1 MRRRLA
7 PVVAALTVLVLPAA
21 AQAAPPLKPFGHVC
35 KDENGVRFCDTKNDA
50 QRVPSFDRV
59 PIDVDVTL
67 PATGDGPF
75 PTLVL
80 MHGYGG
86 KKTDFEA
93 TDPAG
98 SGGVTYHYNN
108 NYFAKAGYAVVTP
121 SARGFGRSCGAADSR
136 SSPGCDRGW
145 IHFAD
150 QRFELHDVQYLLG
163 LLADQGVADPQRI
176 GVSGVSYGGLQSAQL
191 AFMRDRVRRRDG
203 SFAAWKS
210 PKGKP
215 MRIVASWV
223 RWASGEL
230 IYSLIPNGRLLSTG
244 FAVPDRP
251 FGVEKESMLNA
262 LYIGGAALGFIA
274 PAGADPTA
282 DLVNWRARANQGEPY
297 DAEAAGFVAQFR
309 KFKGAFGLSGDAVP
323 LMIQNGWTDAVF
335 PGQDALRLYN
345 RARAGRRNAP
355 VVLQLGDIGHFTG
368 GEAPAQYARFND
380 EGAEFLSRHVK
391 GEGGG
396 ILPGSVTVFGQGCPK
411 GQLGFGPIRAHS
423 YGALARGSFRLAFE
437 EPRTLTSTGGDPG
450 SAAAADPVANTDR
463 CTRIPVD
470 SAKGRVV
477 MTRRSQGF
485 SQVGLPT
492 VRAKVKTTGRFG
504 QIVARL
510 WDVTGGEQRIVDFGV
525 YRLTPN
531 QRGEVVF
538 QLLGNGYRFRKGHRV
553 KLELVGRSPGL
564 FRASNGQF
572 KVELSDVHASIPT
585 RERPSRALHISKRTK
600 LR

>member
-1 MRRRLA
+1 VRRLA
-7 PVVAALTVLVLPAA
+7 PLVTTVALLALPAA

-35 KDENGVRFCDTKNDA
+35 KDQDGVRFCETKNDA
-50 QRVPSFDRV
+50 QRVGSFDGV

-86 KKTDFEA
+86 EKTNFET

-108 NYFAKAGYAVVTP
+108 NFFAKAGYAVVTP

-136 SSPGCDRGW
+136 TSPECDRGW

-163 LLADQGVADPQRI
+163 LLADQGIADPKRI

-191 AFMRDRVRRRDG
+191 AFMRDKVRKRDG
-203 SFAAWKS
+203 TFVPWRS

-215 MRIVASWV
+215 MRIAASWV

-244 FAVPDRP
+244 FEVPARP
-251 FGVEKESMLNA
+251 FGVEKESLLNA
-262 LYIGGAALGFIA
+262 LYVGGAVTGYLS
-274 PAGADPTA
+274 PPGADPTA
-282 DLVNWRARANQGEPY
+282 DLVTWRARANQGEPY
-297 DAEAAGFVAQFR
+297 DAQAAGFVAQFR
-309 KFKGAFGLSGDAVP
+309 KFKGAFGLPGAATP
-323 LMIQNGWTDAVF
+323 LMIQNGWTDPVF

-345 RARAGRRNAP
+345 RARAGRKAAP

-368 GEAPAQYARFND
+368 GEAPAQYTRFND

-396 ILPGSVTVFGQGCPK
+396 ILSGSVSVFGQGCPK
-411 GQLGFGPIRAHS
+411 GQLGFGPIRARS
-423 YGALARGSFRLAFE
+423 YGALARGSFRLGFDK
-437 EPRTLTSTGGDPG
+437 PRTLTSTGGDPG
-450 SAAAADPVANTDR
+450 AASAVDPVSNTNR

-470 SAKGRVV
+470 SATGRVV
-477 MTRRSQGF
+477 MTRKSPGF
-485 SQVGLPT
+485 SQVGLPAVQAT
-492 VRAKVKTTGRFG
+492 VKTTGRFG

-510 WDVTGGEQRIVDFGV
+510 WDVVGGKQRIVDFGV

-531 QRGEVVF
+531 QTGDVAFE
-538 QLLGNGYRFRKGHRV
+538 LHGNGYRFRKGHRV
-553 KLELVGRSPGL
+553 KLELVGSSDPL
-564 FRASNGQF
+564 FRASNGHF
-572 KVELSDVHASIPT
+572 TVKLSDVRASIPT
-585 RERPSRALHISKRTK
+585 RERPSKARHISNRTK